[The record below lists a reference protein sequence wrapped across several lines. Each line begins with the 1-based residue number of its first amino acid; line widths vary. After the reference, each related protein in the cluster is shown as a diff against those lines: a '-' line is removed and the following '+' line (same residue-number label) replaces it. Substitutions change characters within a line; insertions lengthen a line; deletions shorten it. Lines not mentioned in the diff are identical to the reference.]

1 MIRKLIA
8 QPVTVR
14 ITQISSVVAL
24 APIEG
29 DTGRSHQFVTPIS
42 GDVIQFRET
51 SLLLIAYI
59 YKIGEQPS
67 LGIVERAHH
76 LQLSDRLQRSV
87 AVSVFDDFL
96 NLLCRKEWKLLQ
108 RFTR

>member
-1 MIRKLIA
+1 MIIAPTVPSSKERLPSILGAHDTCLHRVMIRKLIA
-8 QPVTVR
+8 QPMAVR
-14 ITQISSVVAL
+14 ITQIIPVVAL

-29 DTGRSHQFVTPIS
+29 NTGRSHQFVTPIS

-51 SLLLIAYI
+51 SLLFIAYI

-76 LQLSDRLQRSV
+76 L
-87 AVSVFDDFL
+87 
-96 NLLCRKEWKLLQ
+96 
-108 RFTR
+108 

>member
-1 MIRKLIA
+1 MPKTERLQPSQSSQLQVECIMIVAPSVLASKERLPSILGAHEASLHRIMIRKLIA

-42 GDVIQFRET
+42 GDVIQLRET

-59 YKIGEQPS
+59 YKIGE
-67 LGIVERAHH
+67 
-76 LQLSDRLQRSV
+76 
-87 AVSVFDDFL
+87 
-96 NLLCRKEWKLLQ
+96 
-108 RFTR
+108 

>member
-29 DTGRSHQFVTPIS
+29 NTGRSHQFVAPIS
-42 GDVIQFRET
+42 GDVVQFRET
-51 SLLLIAYI
+51 SLRLIAYI

-67 LGIVERAHH
+67 LGIIERAYH
-76 LQLSDRLQRSV
+76 LQLTYRLQRTV
-87 AVSVFDDFL
+87 TIPIFDDFL
-96 NLLCRKEWKLLQ
+96 DLLC
-108 RFTR
+108 